1 MKKIFNLSVIT
12 LLAGFF
18 AVSCDRNDE
27 DEIQNV
33 EAIKIDSVKIAQDTM
48 DVFTIQTIKTYS
60 TYPSAC
66 DDFFGYDYI
75 RIGLERNVV
84 AYSYKI
90 NGTCTQATRVGVNGF
105 NFRPEEKGIYSF
117 KFWNGKDSS
126 NQNIWIEKTIVV
138 E

>member
-1 MKKIFNLSVIT
+1 MKKIFNLSLIT

-33 EAIKIDSVKIAQDTM
+33 ES
-48 DVFTIQTIKTYS
+48 IKTYS

-66 DDFFGYDYI
+66 EDFFGYDYI
-75 RIGLERNVV
+75 RNGLERNVV
-84 AYSYKI
+84 AYSYTI

-105 NFRPEEKGIYSF
+105 NFRPEEKGIYTF
-117 KFWNGKDSS
+117 KFWKGKDSS

>member
-1 MKKIFNLSVIT
+1 MKKIFKLSVIA
-12 LLAGFF
+12 LLAGFI

-33 EAIKIDSVKIAQDTM
+33 EYIKIDSVKIAQDTM

-75 RIGLERNVV
+75 RNGLERNVV
-84 AYSYKI
+84 AYS
-90 NGTCTQATRVGVNGF
+90 
-105 NFRPEEKGIYSF
+105 
-117 KFWNGKDSS
+117 
-126 NQNIWIEKTIVV
+126 
-138 E
+138 